1 MGVSIEDYGKGVIV
15 KMNIKELEQRTG
27 ITKQNIR
34 FYERK
39 GLLNPERNE
48 ENNYRE
54 YVEEDVK
61 TLEVVKI
68 LRKLDMSIEDIHK
81 ILQKEVELDV
91 AVKQHL
97 DVLREKQSELETCI
111 HVCRK
116 LCDASLETLD
126 TEKVLGQMEEAE
138 RKGGIFMSIINDY
151 KAVSKEES
159 MKEFNFVPNSMVMSP
174 GEFSE
179 ALLEYAKEKGLNL
192 VITEPGM
199 YPIFEIDGVE
209 YTADRAFSRMG
220 AVVRCRMTHPET
232 VNTPGISPIKR
243 KIYRMI
249 GRYAIFIIV
258 AAIIIMSRTQNW
270 WSGLLVCIA
279 VLPMIIWNGML
290 LWRSRN

>member
-1 MGVSIEDYGKGVIV
+1 MVVE
-15 KMNIKELEQRTG
+15 MNIKELEHRTG

-39 GLLNPERNE
+39 GLLSPRRNE
-48 ENNYRE
+48 GNNYRE

-81 ILQKEVELDV
+81 ILQKEVELDA

-97 DVLREKQSELETCI
+97 DVLRAKQDELETCI
-111 HVCRK
+111 HICRK

-126 TEKVLGQMEEAE
+126 TEKVLEQMEEEE
-138 RKGGIFMSIINDY
+138 RKGGIFMSIVNDY
-151 KAVSKEES
+151 KAVSREES

-174 GEFSE
+174 EEFSE
-179 ALLEYAKEKGLNL
+179 ALLEYAKEKGVRL
-192 VITEPGM
+192 VITKPGM
-199 YPIFEIDGVE
+199 YPVFEMDGIE

-220 AVVRCRMTHPET
+220 AVVRCRMTHPER
-232 VNTPGISPIKR
+232 VEEAGISPRKR
-243 KIYRMI
+243 KIYRMVN
-249 GRYAIFIIV
+249 RYAIFVFIAAFIIV
-258 AAIIIMSRTQNW
+258 PRIGNW
-270 WSGLLVCIA
+270 WIGILVCMMMMPW
-279 VLPMIIWNGML
+279 LIWNGIL

>member
-1 MGVSIEDYGKGVIV
+1 MGIIIKGYGKGVII

-48 ENNYRE
+48 GNNYRE
-54 YVEEDVK
+54 YTQEDVK
-61 TLEVVKI
+61 ILEVVKI

-91 AVKQHL
+91 AIKQHL
-97 DVLREKQSELETCI
+97 DVLREKRNELETCI
-111 HVCRK
+111 FVCQR

-126 TEKVLGQMEEAE
+126 TERVLEQMEEEE

-159 MKEFNFVPNSMVMSP
+159 LKEFNFVPNSMVMNP
-174 GEFSE
+174 EEFSE
-179 ALLEYAKEKGLNL
+179 ALLQYAKEKDLKL

-199 YPIFEIDGVE
+199 YPIFEIDGIE

-220 AVVRCRMTHPET
+220 AVVRCRMTHPELAEKA
-232 VNTPGISPIKR
+232 GISQTKR

-249 GRYAIFIIV
+249 NKYFIFVLIAAFIIV
-258 AAIIIMSRTQNW
+258 PRTDNW
-270 WSGLLVCIA
+270 WSGILVC
-279 VLPMIIWNGML
+279 VMFMPWIIWNGIL